1 MHLERYGQHYE
12 SPSKRFAYHCTH
24 ECATKI
30 QNNDSIAILISE
42 LKATFFIFAT
52 MSNCTVNKNN
62 IYAN

>member
-1 MHLERYGQHYE
+1 MDNIMNHRQNGLLTIVLINVQQ
-12 SPSKRFAYHCTH
+12 
-24 ECATKI
+24 KI